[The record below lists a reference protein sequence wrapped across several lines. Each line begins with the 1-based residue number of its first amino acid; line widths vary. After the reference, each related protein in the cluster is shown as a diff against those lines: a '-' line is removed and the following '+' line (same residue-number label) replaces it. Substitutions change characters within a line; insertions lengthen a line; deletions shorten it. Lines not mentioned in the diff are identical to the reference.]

1 MALRKIRSSSIDGPS
16 TASSR
21 TFVRHLAQPPS
32 KITSGGNGVMK
43 LEDQV
48 VSLELATKLAE
59 LNVPQTGALV
69 WSRGIRH
76 GNWRVTLAKYWNWP
90 PRYSA
95 YTVAELGKMLPWNG
109 IPHFIVSRYTDGKY
123 NGFLYLARSV
133 CTSMKIVK

>member
-1 MALRKIRSSSIDGPS
+1 
-16 TASSR
+16 
-21 TFVRHLAQPPS
+21 LAQPPS

-133 CTSMKIVK
+133 VHFNENSEVNARDHARLSHRKQAYSITSAAK